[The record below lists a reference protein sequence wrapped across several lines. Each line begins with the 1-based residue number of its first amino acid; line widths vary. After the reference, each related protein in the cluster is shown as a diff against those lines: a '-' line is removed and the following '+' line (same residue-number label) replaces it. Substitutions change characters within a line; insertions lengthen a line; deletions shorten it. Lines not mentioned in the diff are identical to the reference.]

1 VDNAQTP
8 DEVEKTVKP
17 PETKP
22 ATSTRGAAAARGSQ
36 SKSTPAKSAS
46 SATSK
51 SAAKKPADAK
61 PASATRAA
69 SKTAPRA
76 APKAAPK
83 AADGTKA
90 GTKPAGTRSTAPKPS
105 ASKSTSPRSVA
116 RKPTAPKA
124 AGAKS
129 AGGRPTT
136 SKPTAPRALTSTPTA
151 RERASADSVL
161 PESSAASTTV
171 GLSLATSVLIS
182 PAVPVSETP
191 IAPAVDPVDPVDP
204 VDSADSAET
213 SDAQTHTPVSKPD
226 AVLAGLARLRAL
238 AAQFGTQA
246 PGIEVATPPA
256 DAGDAPATPDAPA
269 TDDASVAA
277 PATPAAVKPKTKTKT
292 EPKTPPQP
300 QPNTTTNTDPDP
312 EPKPEPE
319 PKPTQIPKRD
329 AVVAVRSTIS
339 HELEAATGEYV
350 LEVRG
355 LSKGF
360 GDTVAV
366 NDIQL
371 NVRAGVFYGIVGPNG
386 AGKTTTLSMITGL
399 LRPDS
404 GTASVNGV
412 DVWDSPEIAKRSI
425 GVLPDRLRIFDRLT
439 GSQLLYYSGVLRGLS
454 AVEVRKRS
462 ADLAS
467 AFGLD
472 DVMGRLVSDYSSG
485 MLKKVALAAAM
496 IHSPRLLVL
505 DEPFESVDPV
515 SAATVTRILK
525 QYVDA
530 GGTVL
535 LSSHRMELVQRVC
548 SHVAV
553 IVEGTLLADGTIDQV
568 RNGMSLEDR
577 FVQLTGKNS
586 SGGGLEWLSSF
597 SD

>member
-1 VDNAQTP
+1 MP
-8 DEVEKTVKP
+8 D
-17 PETKP
+17 
-22 ATSTRGAAAARGSQ
+22 A
-36 SKSTPAKSAS
+36 
-46 SATSK
+46 
-51 SAAKKPADAK
+51 
-61 PASATRAA
+61 
-69 SKTAPRA
+69 
-76 APKAAPK
+76 
-83 AADGTKA
+83 
-90 GTKPAGTRSTAPKPS
+90 
-105 ASKSTSPRSVA
+105 
-116 RKPTAPKA
+116 
-124 AGAKS
+124 
-129 AGGRPTT
+129 
-136 SKPTAPRALTSTPTA
+136 
-151 RERASADSVL
+151 
-161 PESSAASTTV
+161 ESSK
-171 GLSLATSVLIS
+171 
-182 PAVPVSETP
+182 
-191 IAPAVDPVDPVDP
+191 
-204 VDSADSAET
+204 
-213 SDAQTHTPVSKPD
+213 PVSKPD

-238 AAQFGTQA
+238 AAQFATQA
-246 PGIEVATPPA
+246 PSVELAESAVELEPQTEP
-256 DAGDAPATPDAPA
+256 APAA
-269 TDDASVAA
+269 
-277 PATPAAVKPKTKTKT
+277 
-292 EPKTPPQP
+292 EPLV
-300 QPNTTTNTDPDP
+300 
-312 EPKPEPE
+312 EPEPE
-319 PKPTQIPKRD
+319 PKPSPKSESASD
-329 AVVAVRSTIS
+329 AVVAVRPTLS
-339 HELEAATGEYV
+339 HDLEAASGDIV

-366 NDIQL
+366 NDIHL

-412 DVWDSPEIAKRSI
+412 NVWDSPEVAKRSI

-439 GSQLLYYSGVLRGLS
+439 GSQLLYYSGVLRGLD
-454 AVEVRKRS
+454 APEVRKRS
-462 ADLAS
+462 ADLAT

-553 IVEGTLLADGTIDQV
+553 IVEGTLLADGTIDEV